1 MTWRRSSR
9 RISGNCVKYLDSK
22 SMVLSALIL
31 ISLVIAATSAIAAEY
46 AIVSKRTIYPGQM
59 IEDHDLKSVK
69 LIREP
74 QIRYRFVSKR
84 EQIVGLQAK
93 RTILAGRFIR
103 IDSAQPAPLVKAGAL
118 KRVRFLNGSLA
129 ISLMGVALSDAS
141 SGETIRVRN
150 PSSGKIFFAEVRP
163 DGSLVAGAL

>member
-1 MTWRRSSR
+1 MTWRRLSLK
-9 RISGNCVKYLDSK
+9 IFGNFVSIPGHKPILK
-22 SMVLSALIL
+22 SALTL
-31 ISLVIAATSAIAAEY
+31 IFTMLLAASAIAAEY
-46 AIVSKRTIYPGQM
+46 AIVAKRTIYPGQM
-59 IEDHDLKSVK
+59 IEDYDLKSVK

-103 IDSAQPAPLVKAGAL
+103 VDSAQPAPLIKAGAL
-118 KRVRFLNGSLA
+118 KRVRFMSGNLA

-150 PSSGKIFFAEVRP
+150 PSSGKIFFAEVKP
-163 DGSLVAGAL
+163 DGTLIAGAL

>member
-1 MTWRRSSR
+1 MTWHRSSPR
-9 RISGNCVKYLDSK
+9 TSGNFVRAPGHK
-22 SMVLSALIL
+22 SILKGVLTIIFTMA
-31 ISLVIAATSAIAAEY
+31 VAVSAIAAEY
-46 AIVSKRTIYPGQM
+46 AIVTKRTIYPGQM

-103 IDSAQPAPLVKAGAL
+103 VDSAQPAPLIKAGAL
-118 KRVRFLNGSLA
+118 KRVRFLSGNLA

-150 PSSGKIFFAEVRP
+150 PSSGKIFFAEVKP
-163 DGSLVAGAL
+163 DGTLVASAL

>member
-1 MTWRRSSR
+1 MTWLRSSPR
-9 RISGNCVKYLDSK
+9 TFGNCVRYLDSK

-31 ISLVIAATSAIAAEY
+31 ISLVVAATSAMAAEY
-46 AIVSKRTIYPGQM
+46 AIVAKRTIYPGQM

-118 KRVRFLNGSLA
+118 KRVRFSSGNLA

-163 DGSLVAGAL
+163 DGSLIAGAL

>member
-1 MTWRRSSR
+1 M
-9 RISGNCVKYLDSK
+9 
-22 SMVLSALIL
+22 LIL
-31 ISLVIAATSAIAAEY
+31 VSLVAAVTSASAADY

-59 IEDHDLKSVK
+59 IEDHDLKSIK

-74 QIRYRFVSKR
+74 QIRYRFVSLR

-103 IDSAQPAPLVKAGAL
+103 VDSVQPAPLVKAGAL
-118 KRVRFLNGSLA
+118 KRVRFASGNLA

-150 PSSGKIFFAEVRP
+150 PSSGKIFFAEVRA
-163 DGSLVAGAL
+163 DGSLIAGAL